1 MPQKKPKEEPE
12 HYFPKITREYRIEEL
27 RYIRGHIFGKKRRVL
42 AQRSPKAVQAAN
54 LLDQIRQGWSKESGL
69 APFEEENDKCVI
81 KAVKLFSATALLAVG
96 FPARLSD
103 EANRL
108 GGAVCRVL
116 GYLRQ
121 QVLTGNKSERQIATR
136 RLKNIT
142 KAIIPETR
150 GKSGDKIDTFAVKY
164 FYHQEMFRLHQIRN
178 ALKSPL
184 GAINQSQKVKDVSN
198 NFGVPIGTIRQF
210 WFLDENDKPKSRR
223 VSLKEMA
230 RILTANHF
238 CTPQH
243 RMTQHRV
250 SNILAL

>member
-69 APFEEENDKCVI
+69 APFEEEKDKCVI
-81 KAVKLFSATALLAVG
+81 EAVKLFSATALLAVG
-96 FPARLSD
+96 FPARLSE
-103 EANRL
+103 EANCL

-121 QVLTGNKSERQIATR
+121 QALTGNKSERQIAIR

-150 GKSGDKIDTFAVKY
+150 GKSGDKINTFAVKY
-164 FYHQEMFRLHQIRN
+164 VYHQKLFWLHQIRN
-178 ALKSPL
+178 ALKSSL
-184 GAINQSQKVKDVSN
+184 GARNQSQKVKDVSK
-198 NFGVPIGTIRQF
+198 NFGMPVDQIR
-210 WFLDENDKPKSRR
+210 WLLGLDYEDKLDRQPFT
-223 VSLKEMA
+223 VKEMA
-230 RILTANHF
+230 RQLTARHF
-238 CTPQH
+238 
-243 RMTQHRV
+243 RITQNTLA
-250 SNILAL
+250 NILAS

>member
-1 MPQKKPKEEPE
+1 MGTKE
-12 HYFPKITREYRIEEL
+12 
-27 RYIRGHIFGKKRRVL
+27 
-42 AQRSPKAVQAAN
+42 A
-54 LLDQIRQGWSKESGL
+54 RQS
-69 APFEEENDKCVI
+69 AI
-81 KAVKLFSATALLAVG
+81 K
-96 FPARLSD
+96 
-103 EANRL
+103 
-108 GGAVCRVL
+108 
-116 GYLRQ
+116 
-121 QVLTGNKSERQIATR
+121 

-142 KAIIPETR
+142 KAVIPSGQ
-150 GKSGDKIDTFAVKY
+150 GKRGDKIESGAVKF
-164 FYHQEMFRLHQIRN
+164 FYYQEMFRLHQIRN

-230 RILTANHF
+230 RILTADHF
-238 CTPQH
+238 CTPQY